1 MSWKLVEQPVARGGF
16 IAMIRP
22 LPENGMWD
30 ASPSGAVTD
39 DQIAAFADRL
49 SGFALAHQHFTG
61 MPRSARVAYVRRYL
75 SFKKEETRQKD
86 FEKIVALLQQNQK
99 PTIQGKG

>member
-1 MSWKLVEQPVARGGF
+1 MMMRKAFVSAAGVFAVLMAVSLTF
-16 IAMIRP
+16 LI
-22 LPENGMWD
+22 
-30 ASPSGAVTD
+30 PSGAVTD

-75 SFKKEETRQKD
+75 SIKKEETRQKD

-99 PTIQGKG
+99 PTIQGKE